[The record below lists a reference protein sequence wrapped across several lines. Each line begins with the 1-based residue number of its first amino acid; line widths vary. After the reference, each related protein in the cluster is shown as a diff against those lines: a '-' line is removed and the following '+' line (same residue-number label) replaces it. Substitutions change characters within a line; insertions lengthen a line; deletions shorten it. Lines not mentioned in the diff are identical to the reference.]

1 MKKMILLSSLFL
13 MGLSVGC
20 NGFTI
25 NIKTDDS
32 LKKDQTFKR
41 GKNKREKEYKILETY
56 AKVKVKKGDK
66 MQLLTSKTYET
77 PKKTLK
83 NRIEVPAKLDI
94 DQACKKVK
102 INVRSL
108 VQNINN
114 NKYHFIKGKKTFKN
128 IDSDASFILK
138 LGKNQKSIMIMMEKS
153 EPSSISILDE

>member
-114 NKYHFIKGKKTFKN
+114 NKFI
-128 IDSDASFILK
+128 
-138 LGKNQKSIMIMMEKS
+138 
-153 EPSSISILDE
+153 